1 MAENNIIYFMKYNSQ
16 IFRNM
21 QSYIDR
27 VLEKYELSSGTYSY
41 LLNIYFNEGTTQ
53 SRVGNEIGHDKA
65 MSARTIKKLIEQGF
79 IYKESD
85 REDSRLHH
93 IFLTEKGK
101 NSAPK
106 VKEEVESL
114 SLLLTEDV
122 DDSEKEILMKNMEKI
137 FLKMMELKE

>member
-1 MAENNIIYFMKYNSQ
+1 MKS
-16 IFRNM
+16 F
-21 QSYIDR
+21 
-27 VLEKYELSSGTYSY
+27 
-41 LLNIYFNEGTTQ
+41 
-53 SRVGNEIGHDKA
+53 
-65 MSARTIKKLIEQGF
+65 IKKLIEQGF

-85 REDSRLHH
+85 REDSRLYH

-122 DDSEKEILMKNMEKI
+122 DDSEKEILMKNMEKWM
-137 FLKMMELKE
+137 F